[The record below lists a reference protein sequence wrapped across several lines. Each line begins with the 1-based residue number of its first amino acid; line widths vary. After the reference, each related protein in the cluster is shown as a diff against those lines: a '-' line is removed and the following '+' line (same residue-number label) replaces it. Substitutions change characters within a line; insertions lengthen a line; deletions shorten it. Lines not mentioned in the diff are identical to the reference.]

1 MVEQGDLVK
10 KKAIVIVGAT
20 ASGKTG
26 LGVYV
31 ARRFNG
37 EVISADSM
45 QIYKGMSIATAKP
58 TIEEMQGV
66 PHHLIDF
73 LPVTEKYSV
82 SSYCDDARNVFDDIV
97 NRGKLPVIVGG
108 TGLYIDSFLTNTQFL
123 DNAGSDSVREILKK
137 EFEIKGIDKLYEEL
151 CEVDPDAARNI
162 HPNNTVRVLRALEV
176 FRATGKTL
184 TEQNI
189 LSHNVESNIEPLY
202 IAIGYRDR
210 EILYDRINKR
220 VDIMLENGLLDEA
233 RDFFNMN
240 PSVTAFKAIGC
251 KELKPYIDGEVELDI
266 CVDNLKRETRRYA
279 KRQLTWFKR
288 NNKIHWLYADDKDRQ
303 EIYNEAEAL
312 IKEFLGGD

>member
-1 MVEQGDLVK
+1 M
-10 KKAIVIVGAT
+10 IVGAT

-31 ARRFNG
+31 ARKFNG

-82 SSYCDDARNVFDDIV
+82 STYCNNAKSVFDDV
-97 NRGKLPVIVGG
+97 VSRDKLPVIVGG
-108 TGLYIDSFLTNTQFL
+108 TGLYIDSFLSNTQFL
-123 DNAGSDSVREILKK
+123 DNAGSDTVREILKK
-137 EFEIKGIDKLYEEL
+137 EFEIKGIEKLYEEL
-151 CEVDPDAARNI
+151 CEIDPEAARNI

-176 FRATGKTL
+176 YRATGKTL
-184 TEQNI
+184 TEQNL
-189 LSHNVESNIEPLY
+189 LSHNVESDIEPLY

-220 VDIMLENGLLDEA
+220 VDIMLENGLIDEA
-233 RDFFNMN
+233 KEFFEMN
-240 PSVTAFKAIGC
+240 PSVTAFNAIGC
-251 KELKPYIDGEVELDI
+251 KELKPFIDGEADLDI

-288 NNKIHWLYADDKDRQ
+288 NNKINWLYADNKDKDL
-303 EIYNEAEAL
+303 IYSEAEAL
-312 IKEFLGGD
+312 IIDFLGGD

>member
-1 MVEQGDLVK
+1 MK

-26 LGVYV
+26 LGVFV
-31 ARRFNG
+31 ARKFNG

-58 TIEEMQGV
+58 TTDEMQGV

-82 SSYCDDARNVFDDIV
+82 SSYCDDAKKVFDDV
-97 NRGKLPVIVGG
+97 VSRGKLPVFVGG
-108 TGLYIDSFLTNTQFL
+108 TGLYIDSFLSNTQFL
-123 DNAGSDSVREILKK
+123 ENAGSEEVRERLKV
-137 EFEIKGIDKLYEEL
+137 EFEKHGIDKLYNEL
-151 CEVDPDAARNI
+151 CEVDPDAAKNI

-176 FRATGKTL
+176 YRATGKTL
-184 TEQNI
+184 TEQNS
-189 LSHNVESNIEPLY
+189 LSHNVESDIEPLY

-210 EILYDRINKR
+210 EILYDRINRR
-220 VDIMLENGLLDEA
+220 VDEMLENGLLNEA
-233 RDFFNMN
+233 RSFFEMN
-240 PSVTAFKAIGC
+240 PSITAFKAIGC
-251 KELKPYIDGEVELDI
+251 KELKPYLDGVTDLEI

-288 NNKIHWLYADDKDRQ
+288 NDKIHWIYADNKDRDT
-303 EIYNEAEAL
+303 IYNEAKDLVE
-312 IKEFLGGD
+312 KFLGGD